1 MTNQNIKMINK
12 KMTESVNSSYNA
24 LDDMGNLS
32 MTSPRAESMQKS
44 WEHEIIIDE
53 I

>member
-24 LDDMGNLS
+24 LDDMNLS
-32 MTSPRAESMQKS
+32 ITSPRAESMQKS
-44 WEHEIIIDE
+44 WEDEIIIDE